1 VAKAPAKASPREVK
15 FGKPAPRLVHEKRTS
30 QGLKHRPKNKD
41 ARRNWKAY
49 RGQGR
54 P

>member
-1 VAKAPAKASPREVK
+1 MAKQIGIGVLIQK
-15 FGKPAPRLVHEKRTS
+15 KPKHIKRTS
-30 QGLKHRPKNKD
+30 QGRDFFPKNKKK
-41 ARRNWKAY
+41 RRSWKKY

>member
-1 VAKAPAKASPREVK
+1 MAKQIGIGIAKDK
-15 FGKPAPRLVHEKRTS
+15 KPKHRKRTS
-30 QGLKHRPKNKD
+30 QGLKDFPKNKKK
-41 ARRNWKAY
+41 RKNWKAY

>member
-1 VAKAPAKASPREVK
+1 MAKQIGVAAQLKNKLTVK
-15 FGKPAPRLVHEKRTS
+15 KRTS
-30 QGLKHRPKNKD
+30 QGLKHKPKSKH
-41 ARRNWKAY
+41 ARKNWKAY

>member
-1 VAKAPAKASPREVK
+1 MAKQIGIGAV
-15 FGKPAPRLVHEKRTS
+15 LVRKLKILKRTS
-30 QGLKHRPKNKD
+30 QGLQHKPKSKH
-41 ARRNWKAY
+41 ARKNWKAY